1 MLTNAQLEARIEN
14 DEANLNQFFL
24 LIMGAVVMLM
34 QAGFAF
40 LEAGSVRAKNVVN
53 ILVKNV
59 LDCCKY
65 FLSSLFPILILFL
78 QLSER

>member
-1 MLTNAQLEARIEN
+1 MSTNAELEARIEN

-59 LDCCKY
+59 LDSCKY
-65 FLSSLFPILILFL
+65 LQSSLFPIFILFL
-78 QLSER
+78 QF

>member
-1 MLTNAQLEARIEN
+1 MSTNAELEARIEN
-14 DEANLNQFFL
+14 DEANLNQFIL

-59 LDCCKY
+59 LDSCKY
-65 FLSSLFPILILFL
+65 LQSSLFPIFILFL
-78 QLSER
+78 QSSER